1 MNVRDGL
8 ALVYRRKWIALGFFI
23 CALGGGYVGLS
34 VVSPVFR
41 SSAQVMV
48 HLGQEDV
55 FMPVLPSSSS
65 EVRTPL
71 TVGGLEQRT
80 NSEIQIIESEPLAAQ
95 VVAKF
100 GPAGLFPGIDTLRPW
115 YTPGGLM
122 RRAVEVYRQI
132 GYYFYPQSANETL
145 EARAVRL
152 LRRAV
157 KATAVKES
165 TVIEVTMD
173 NSVPGIAAD
182 SLNELMRLYL
192 LERQEIY
199 RQETSTFFDDQ
210 LSKLSVELRQAQ
222 DQLDAFRTDHRV
234 IDVDE
239 QRSILLHRLSEVSAN
254 LQNENVSISELRRRI
269 ALLQGQLGDNM
280 PLANVPIQHRIRD
293 DLLQAQ
299 SELGPHQDAAANW
312 AKLQTDL
319 TTQAAALTQVQSE
332 SSRLIQHVQVLQDT
346 RKLYLQKIE
355 ETRIQQAEAQDHLG
369 NVSVI
374 NWAVAD
380 RSPVSPKLGLVLG
393 GILGVGIVGGIGLA
407 ILLGLMD
414 DTIVSEDEVVAATGL
429 PVIGRIRTLPL
440 GNAWPG

>member
-48 HLGQEDV
+48 HLGREDV

-222 DQLDAFRTDHRV
+222 DQLDAFRTQHPAA
-234 IDVDE
+234 
-239 QRSILLHRLSEVSAN
+239 SA
-254 LQNENVSISELRRRI
+254 V
-269 ALLQGQLGDNM
+269 G
-280 PLANVPIQHRIRD
+280 
-293 DLLQAQ
+293 
-299 SELGPHQDAAANW
+299 
-312 AKLQTDL
+312 
-319 TTQAAALTQVQSE
+319 
-332 SSRLIQHVQVLQDT
+332 
-346 RKLYLQKIE
+346 
-355 ETRIQQAEAQDHLG
+355 
-369 NVSVI
+369 
-374 NWAVAD
+374 
-380 RSPVSPKLGLVLG
+380 
-393 GILGVGIVGGIGLA
+393 GVGQPA
-407 ILLGLMD
+407 
-414 DTIVSEDEVVAATGL
+414 E
-429 PVIGRIRTLPL
+429 RKRFHQ
-440 GNAWPG
+440 